1 MEEYIRINL
10 KNTRRIMS
18 KTSETRNQRLR
29 ENRYMPLIKIIS
41 KHVDKTSPLLDVGI
55 REGVLLEVL
64 NEVGFTSL
72 HGVDI
77 YEKGVERANKLGFES
92 KVADAQD
99 FSFGKKFDTVIISHV
114 LEHCPE
120 PLKVVENVYNN
131 VLNDNGIMYV
141 EVPTQKKEPVP
152 TPHAHFY
159 CFTSMKELLSFFEK
173 SRWSVIEEL
182 TVATAKSI
190 NKMLKIVVRKK

>member
-1 MEEYIRINL
+1 MEEHVRINIR
-10 KNTRRIMS
+10 NTRRIMS
-18 KTSETRNQRLR
+18 KTNEARNQRLR

-41 KHVDKTSPLLDVGI
+41 KHVDKTLPLLDIGI

-64 NEVGFTSL
+64 NEVGFTRL
-72 HGVDI
+72 HGVDV
-77 YEKGVERANKLGFES
+77 YEKRVERANKLGFES
-92 KVADAQD
+92 KIADAQD
-99 FSFGKKFDTVIISHV
+99 FSFGKEFDIVIMSHV

-159 CFTSMKELLSFFEK
+159 CFTSMKELLSFFDE
-173 SRWSVIEEL
+173 SRWDVVEKL
-182 TVATAKSI
+182 TVGTTKSI